1 MSHVQSTVRVPSE
14 GNTFHP
20 ITSEDLSRCSGQ
32 TSHYI
37 VEELNESGR
46 QTSERRISTLGA
58 KTAQLYSDLLH
69 DVQWEPFTAQNS
81 QHGVRLQSCIQTYS
95 MMYSGNRS
103 QLRIPSWEG
112 GGVFNFCVRG
122 LQSKLIL
129 SNYTKIPPV

>member
-81 QHGVRLQSCIQTYS
+81 QHGVRLHSCIQTYSMMYSGNRSQLTIPVRLHSCIQTYS

-103 QLRIPSWEG
+103 QLRIPSME
-112 GGVFNFCVRG
+112 
-122 LQSKLIL
+122 
-129 SNYTKIPPV
+129 